1 MNGLFKKNFLRLYL
15 STGRYTLNKKSNIPD
30 SLITKLCLGDLKAF
44 KEIYDIYRL
53 KVTRL
58 AYRYCLEKADAEEVL
73 QDVFMKLWNN
83 KEKIN
88 PCQNFDNFI
97 FTITK
102 NTVLDKI
109 KSYKLEKE
117 NLSKY
122 FVHHK
127 PVATDQTEQHIL
139 YSELQQLLAEVL
151 IELPPKRR
159 RIFEMNRLEG
169 YTYQQ
174 ITEALQISS
183 GTVEKQMSKALKVV
197 KKKLTGYK
205 LLVVVIIIF
214 LTA

>member
-1 MNGLFKKNFLRLYL
+1 MK
-15 STGRYTLNKKSNIPD
+15 KKSNIPD
-30 SLITKLCLGDLKAF
+30 ALLTDLRLGDLKAF
-44 KEIYDIYRL
+44 REIYELYKL

-58 AYRYCLEKADAEEVL
+58 AYRYCLDKADAEEVL

-88 PCQNFDNFI
+88 ASQNFDNYL
-97 FTITK
+97 FTIAK

-122 FVHHK
+122 FAHHK
-127 PVATDQTEQHIL
+127 TVATDQTEQHIL
-139 YSELQQLLAEVL
+139 HHELQQLLAEVL
-151 IELPPKRR
+151 VELPPKRR

-205 LLVVVIIIF
+205 LLAIAMIIF
-214 LTA
+214 LIA

>member
-1 MNGLFKKNFLRLYL
+1 MK
-15 STGRYTLNKKSNIPD
+15 KKSNIPD
-30 SLITKLCLGDLKAF
+30 ALLTDLRLGDLKAF
-44 KEIYDIYRL
+44 REIYELYKL

-58 AYRYCLEKADAEEVL
+58 AYRYCLDKADAEEVL

-88 PCQNFDNFI
+88 ASQNFDNYL
-97 FTITK
+97 FTIAK

-122 FVHHK
+122 FAHHK
-127 PVATDQTEQHIL
+127 TVATDQTEQHIL
-139 YSELQQLLAEVL
+139 HHELQQLLAEVL
-151 IELPPKRR
+151 VELPPKRR

-205 LLVVVIIIF
+205 LLAIAIIIF
-214 LTA
+214 LIA

>member
-1 MNGLFKKNFLRLYL
+1 MK
-15 STGRYTLNKKSNIPD
+15 KKSNIPD
-30 SLITKLCLGDLKAF
+30 ALLNDLRLGDLKAF
-44 KEIYDIYRL
+44 REIYELYKL

-58 AYRYCLEKADAEEVL
+58 AYRYCLDKADAEEVL
-73 QDVFMKLWNN
+73 QDVFMKLWSN

-88 PCQNFDNFI
+88 ASQNFDNYL
-97 FTITK
+97 FTIAK

-122 FVHHK
+122 FAHHK
-127 PVATDQTEQHIL
+127 TVATDQTEQHIL
-139 YSELQQLLAEVL
+139 HHELQQLLAEVL
-151 IELPPKRR
+151 VELPPKRR

-205 LLVVVIIIF
+205 LLAIAMIIF
-214 LTA
+214 LIA

>member
-1 MNGLFKKNFLRLYL
+1 MKKE
-15 STGRYTLNKKSNIPD
+15 SNIPD
-30 SLITKLCLGDLKAF
+30 ALLNDLRLGDLKAF
-44 KEIYDIYRL
+44 REIYELYKL

-58 AYRYCLEKADAEEVL
+58 AYRYCLDEADAEEVL

-88 PCQNFDNFI
+88 ASQNFDNYL

-122 FVHHK
+122 FAHHK
-127 PVATDQTEQHIL
+127 TVATDQTEQHIL
-139 YSELQQLLAEVL
+139 HHELQQLLAEVL
-151 IELPPKRR
+151 VELPPKRR

-205 LLVVVIIIF
+205 LLVIAMIIF
-214 LTA
+214 LIA

>member
-1 MNGLFKKNFLRLYL
+1 MK
-15 STGRYTLNKKSNIPD
+15 KKSNIPD
-30 SLITKLCLGDLKAF
+30 ALLTDLRLGDLKAF
-44 KEIYDIYRL
+44 REIYELYKL

-58 AYRYCLEKADAEEVL
+58 AYRYCLDKADAEEVL

-88 PCQNFDNFI
+88 ASQNFDNYL
-97 FTITK
+97 FTIAK

-122 FVHHK
+122 FAHHK
-127 PVATDQTEQHIL
+127 TVATDQTEQHIL
-139 YSELQQLLAEVL
+139 HHELQQLLAEVL

-205 LLVVVIIIF
+205 LLAIAMIIF
-214 LTA
+214 LIA

>member
-1 MNGLFKKNFLRLYL
+1 MKKK
-15 STGRYTLNKKSNIPD
+15 GNIPNA
-30 SLITKLCLGDLKAF
+30 LLTKLRLGDLKAF
-44 KEIYDIYRL
+44 KEIYELYKL
-53 KVTRL
+53 KVTRV
-58 AYRYCLEKADAEEVL
+58 AYRYCLDKADAEEVL

-88 PCQNFDNFI
+88 AGQNFDNYL

-122 FVHHK
+122 FAHHK
-127 PVATDQTEQHIL
+127 TVATDQTEQHIL
-139 YSELQQLLAEVL
+139 HHELQQLLAEVL
-151 IELPPKRR
+151 VELPPKRR

-205 LLVVVIIIF
+205 LLAIAMIIF
-214 LTA
+214 LIA